1 MKFLFKIASPAL
13 FFLLVMHFFSCKKNK
28 LTTDSGDK
36 VEISQ
41 DSVLFDTVFTNI
53 GSATQ
58 NIRIRNKHKQK
69 IKIASIQLAG
79 GSASAFKVNVDGSP
93 GTSFSDIEI
102 AAEDSLYIFLQVNV
116 NPRNGSSPFIIRD
129 SLMFLVNGN
138 TQKVQLEAWGQDA
151 YYHHPKSAIKF
162 KDGSFLPYSLCD
174 SLPGSFTM
182 NGSEVVW
189 NNDKPHVI
197 YGYCVVDEFQ
207 KLRIQAGTKIY
218 MNNRSS
224 LWVYQGGEL
233 KVLGQKGNEVIFQGV
248 RREKEYEDKPGQ
260 WDRIWINEGSDNNEI
275 NYAIIKN
282 GFIGVQAEL
291 FGDSLGKKG
300 QLKLTNTK
308 IQNMS
313 KWGLYCFAYKVFA
326 GNNVISNCLEHS
338 VKIQAG
344 GAYLFLHCTIA
355 NYWNQPDKARE
366 LPAFI
371 LNNYIE
377 DPNTKQVQV
386 VPLNAHFGNCV
397 IDGKMDNELNI
408 DVKNDNAFPPKYKFS
423 SCLIKSTHNLSDTSG
438 YLDIRKVG
446 DALKYK
452 DVAKYN
458 FEPDGENQ
466 VRGFKGPNAIND
478 MNFFPSDINT
488 NPRNSTN
495 GVTAGAYQD

>member
-1 MKFLFKIASPAL
+1 MKFLLKITSPAL

-28 LTTDSGDK
+28 LITDPGAR

-41 DSVLFDTVFTNI
+41 DSVLFDTVFTSI

-58 NIRIRNKHKQK
+58 NIRIRNKNQQK
-69 IKIASIQLAG
+69 IKITSIQLAG

-102 AAEDSLYIFLQVNV
+102 AAEDSMYIFLQVNV
-116 NPRNGSSPFIIRD
+116 NPNNLNSPFIIRD
-129 SLMFLVNGN
+129 SLIFLVNGN
-138 TQKVQLEAWGQDA
+138 TQKVQLEAWGQNA

-162 KDGSFLPYSLCD
+162 KDGSFLPFSLCD

-224 LWVYQGGEL
+224 LWVYQGGEI
-233 KVLGQKGNEVIFQGV
+233 KILGQKGNEVIIQGV

-260 WDRIWINEGSDNNEI
+260 WDRIWINEGSNNNEI
-275 NYAIIKN
+275 DYAIIKN

-291 FGDSLGKKG
+291 FGDSLGGKG

-326 GNNVISNCLEHS
+326 GNNVVSNCLEYC

-344 GAYLFLHCTIA
+344 GAYLFLQNTFA
-355 NYWNQPDKARE
+355 NYWSQPDKTRE

-371 LNNYIE
+371 LNNYNE
-377 DPNTKQVQV
+377 DPNTHQIQVL
-386 VPLNAHFGNCV
+386 PLNAYFGNCI
-397 IDGKMDNELNI
+397 IDGKLDNELSM
-408 DVKNDNAFPPKYKFS
+408 DVKNDNTFAPKYKFS
-423 SCLIKSTHNLSDTSG
+423 SCLVKSTNNLSDTSH
-438 YLDIRKVG
+438 YLDLRKVG
-446 DALKYK
+446 EALKYK

-458 FEPDGENQ
+458 FEPDGEGQ
-466 VRGFKGPNAIND
+466 VKDFKGPNAVND
-478 MNFFPSDINT
+478 QSYFMTDINGKAR
-488 NPRNSTN
+488 NPVIVN
-495 GVTAGAYQD
+495 AGAYEP